1 MLPFFLGISMNK
13 LYLIVIIFISFNISL
28 CIADDYT
35 DIAEDLEFCASCHG
49 AKGASPIDDTIPIIA
64 GQHFYY
70 LYIQLK
76 DMASGLRAT
85 PPNEIMASIA
95 SSYDRKQM
103 KRLSQYFSE
112 QEWVKTDYK
121 SDPDL
126 SAKAKTLAGSGQCVQ
141 CHGGGF
147 MGDKSSI
154 PRISNQNFSYL
165 SKTLLDYKS
174 KARNNAAGMSSLMA
188 SYNENDI
195 EVLADYLAGM

>member
-1 MLPFFLGISMNK
+1 MYKFILIFLLSIPIS
-13 LYLIVIIFISFNISL
+13 VS
-28 CIADDYT
+28 ADDYT
-35 DIAEDLEFCASCHG
+35 DIADDLELCVSCHG
-49 AKGASPIDDTIPIIA
+49 AKGTSPIDDTIPIIG

-85 PPNEIMASIA
+85 PPNGIMASIA
-95 SSYDRKQM
+95 STYDKKQM

-112 QEWVKTDYK
+112 QEWIKTDYK

-126 SAKAKTLAGSGQCVQ
+126 SVKAKTLAGSGQCVQ

-147 MGDKSSI
+147 KGDKSSI

-174 KARNNAAGMSSLMA
+174 KARNNAAAMSSLIS
-188 SYNENDI
+188 SYHENDI
-195 EVLADYLAGM
+195 EALVDYLAGY

>member
-1 MLPFFLGISMNK
+1 MYKFILIFLLSIPIPVSADDYK
-13 LYLIVIIFISFNISL
+13 D
-28 CIADDYT
+28 IADD
-35 DIAEDLEFCASCHG
+35 LELCASCHG
-49 AKGASPIDDTIPIIA
+49 AKGASPIDDTIPIIG

-70 LYIQLK
+70 LYTQLK

-85 PPNEIMASIA
+85 PPNEMMASIA
-95 SSYDRKQM
+95 STYDKNQM

-112 QEWVKTDYK
+112 QEWIKTDYK
-121 SDPDL
+121 SDPAL
-126 SAKAKTLAGSGQCVQ
+126 SVKAKALVESGGRGSCLK
-141 CHGGGF
+141 CHGAGF

>member
-1 MLPFFLGISMNK
+1 MYKFILVFLLLIPIS
-13 LYLIVIIFISFNISL
+13 VS
-28 CIADDYT
+28 ADDYT
-35 DIAEDLEFCASCHG
+35 DIADDLELCASCHG
-49 AKGASPIDDTIPIIA
+49 AKGTSPIDDTIPIIA

-85 PPNEIMASIA
+85 PPNEMMASIA
-95 SSYDRKQM
+95 ATYDKNQM

-112 QEWVKTDYK
+112 QEWIKTDYK
-121 SDPDL
+121 SDPAL
-126 SAKAKTLAGSGQCVQ
+126 SVKAKALVESGGRGSCVK
-141 CHGGGF
+141 CHGAGF

-195 EVLADYLAGM
+195 EVLVDYLAGM

>member
-1 MLPFFLGISMNK
+1 MYKFILIFLLSIPIS
-13 LYLIVIIFISFNISL
+13 VS
-28 CIADDYT
+28 ADDYT
-35 DIAEDLEFCASCHG
+35 DIADDLELCASCHG
-49 AKGASPIDDTIPIIA
+49 TKGVSPIDDTIPIIG

-70 LYIQLK
+70 IYTQLK

-85 PPNEIMASIA
+85 PPNEMMASIA
-95 SSYDRKQM
+95 ANYDKKQM

-112 QEWVKTDYK
+112 QEWIKTDYK

-126 SAKAKTLAGSGQCVQ
+126 SVKAESLVESGGRGSCVK
-141 CHGGGF
+141 CHGAGF

-195 EVLADYLAGM
+195 EALADYLAGM

>member
-1 MLPFFLGISMNK
+1 MYKFILVFLLLIPIS
-13 LYLIVIIFISFNISL
+13 VS
-28 CIADDYT
+28 ADDYT
-35 DIAEDLEFCASCHG
+35 DIVDDLEFCASCHG

-95 SSYDRKQM
+95 SSYDKKKM

-112 QEWVKTDYK
+112 QEWIKTDYK
-121 SDPDL
+121 SDPTL

-147 MGDKSSI
+147 MGDKSAI

-174 KARNNAAGMSSLMA
+174 KARNNAAAMSSLIA
-188 SYNENDI
+188 SYPENDI
-195 EVLADYLAGM
+195 EALVDYLAGY

>member
-1 MLPFFLGISMNK
+1 MYKFILVFLLLIPIS
-13 LYLIVIIFISFNISL
+13 VS
-28 CIADDYT
+28 ADDYT
-35 DIAEDLEFCASCHG
+35 DIADDLEFCASCHG

-64 GQHFYY
+64 GQHFSYF
-70 LYIQLK
+70 YIQLK
-76 DMASGLRAT
+76 DMASGLRAL

-95 SSYDRKQM
+95 SSYDKKKM

-112 QEWVKTDYK
+112 QEWIKTDYK
-121 SDPDL
+121 SDPTL

-147 MGDKSSI
+147 MGDKSAI

-174 KARNNAAGMSSLMA
+174 KARNNAAAMSSLIA
-188 SYNENDI
+188 SYHENDI
-195 EVLADYLAGM
+195 EAIVDYLAGY

>member
-1 MLPFFLGISMNK
+1 MYKFILIFLLSIPLS
-13 LYLIVIIFISFNISL
+13 VS
-28 CIADDYT
+28 ADDYT
-35 DIAEDLEFCASCHG
+35 DIADDLELCASCHG
-49 AKGASPIDDTIPIIA
+49 AKGASPIDDTIPIIG

-70 LYIQLK
+70 IYTQLK

-85 PPNEIMASIA
+85 PPNEMMASIA
-95 SSYDRKQM
+95 ANYDKKQM

-112 QEWVKTDYK
+112 QEWIKTDYK

-126 SAKAKTLAGSGQCVQ
+126 SVKAESLVESGGRGSCVK
-141 CHGGGF
+141 CHGAGF

-174 KARNNAAGMSSLMA
+174 KARNNAAAMSSLIG
-188 SYNENDI
+188 SYHENDI
-195 EVLADYLAGM
+195 EALVDYLAGY

>member
-1 MLPFFLGISMNK
+1 MYKFILIFLLSIPLS
-13 LYLIVIIFISFNISL
+13 VS
-28 CIADDYT
+28 ADDYS
-35 DIAEDLEFCASCHG
+35 DIAEDLELCVSCHG
-49 AKGASPIDDTIPIIA
+49 EKGTSPIDDTIPIIG

-85 PPNEIMASIA
+85 PPNEMMASIA
-95 SSYDRKQM
+95 ANYDKKQM

-112 QEWVKTDYK
+112 QEWIKTDYK
-121 SDPDL
+121 SNTDL
-126 SAKAKTLAGSGQCVQ
+126 SVKAKALVESGGRGSCVK
-141 CHGGGF
+141 CHGAGF
-147 MGDKSSI
+147 KGDKSAI

-195 EVLADYLAGM
+195 EALADYLAGM

>member
-1 MLPFFLGISMNK
+1 MYKFILIFLLSIPLS
-13 LYLIVIIFISFNISL
+13 VS
-28 CIADDYT
+28 ADDYS
-35 DIAEDLEFCASCHG
+35 DIAEDLELCVSCHG
-49 AKGASPIDDTIPIIA
+49 EKGTSPIDDTIPIIG

-85 PPNEIMASIA
+85 PPNEMMASIA
-95 SSYDRKQM
+95 ANYDKKQM

-112 QEWVKTDYK
+112 QEWIKTDYK
-121 SDPDL
+121 SNPDL
-126 SAKAKTLAGSGQCVQ
+126 SVKAKALVESGGRGSCVK
-141 CHGGGF
+141 CHGAGF
-147 MGDKSSI
+147 KGDKSAI

-195 EVLADYLAGM
+195 EALADYLAGM

>member
-1 MLPFFLGISMNK
+1 MYKFILVFLLLIPIS
-13 LYLIVIIFISFNISL
+13 VS
-28 CIADDYT
+28 ADDYT
-35 DIAEDLEFCASCHG
+35 DIADDLEFCASCHG

-95 SSYDRKQM
+95 SSYDKKKM

-112 QEWVKTDYK
+112 QEWIKTDYK
-121 SDPDL
+121 SDPAL
-126 SAKAKTLAGSGQCVQ
+126 SVKAKALVESGGRGSCVK
-141 CHGGGF
+141 CHGAGF

-195 EVLADYLAGM
+195 EVLVDYLAGM

>member
-1 MLPFFLGISMNK
+1 MYKFILIFLLSIPLS
-13 LYLIVIIFISFNISL
+13 VS
-28 CIADDYT
+28 ADDYT
-35 DIAEDLEFCASCHG
+35 DIADDLELCASCHG
-49 AKGASPIDDTIPIIA
+49 AKGASPIDDTIPIIG

-70 LYIQLK
+70 IYTQLK

-95 SSYDRKQM
+95 ANYDKKQM

-112 QEWVKTDYK
+112 QEWIKTDYK

-126 SAKAKTLAGSGQCVQ
+126 SVKAESLVESGGRGSCVK
-141 CHGGGF
+141 CHGAGF

-195 EVLADYLAGM
+195 EALADYLAGM

>member
-1 MLPFFLGISMNK
+1 MYKFILIFLLSIPLS
-13 LYLIVIIFISFNISL
+13 VS
-28 CIADDYT
+28 ADDYT
-35 DIAEDLEFCASCHG
+35 DIADDLEFCASCHG

-64 GQHFYY
+64 GQHFSYF
-70 LYIQLK
+70 YIQLK
-76 DMASGLRAT
+76 DMASGLRAL

-95 SSYDRKQM
+95 SSYDKKKM

-112 QEWVKTDYK
+112 QEWIKTDYK
-121 SDPDL
+121 SDPAL
-126 SAKAKTLAGSGQCVQ
+126 SVKAKALVESGGRGSCVK
-141 CHGGGF
+141 CHGAGF

-174 KARNNAAGMSSLMA
+174 KARNNAASMSSLMA

-195 EVLADYLAGM
+195 EVLSDYLAGM

>member
-1 MLPFFLGISMNK
+1 MYKFIL
-13 LYLIVIIFISFNISL
+13 IFILSIPLSVS
-28 CIADDYT
+28 ADDYT
-35 DIAEDLEFCASCHG
+35 DIADDLELCASCHG
-49 AKGASPIDDTIPIIA
+49 AKGASPIDDTIPIIG

-70 LYIQLK
+70 IYTQLK

-85 PPNEIMASIA
+85 PPNEMMASIA
-95 SSYDRKQM
+95 ANYDKKQM

-112 QEWVKTDYK
+112 QEWIKTDYK

-126 SAKAKTLAGSGQCVQ
+126 SVKAESLVESGGRGSCVK
-141 CHGGGF
+141 CHGAGF

-195 EVLADYLAGM
+195 EALADYLAGM

>member
-1 MLPFFLGISMNK
+1 MYKFILIFLLSIPLS
-13 LYLIVIIFISFNISL
+13 VS
-28 CIADDYT
+28 ADDYS
-35 DIAEDLEFCASCHG
+35 DIAEDLELCVSCHG
-49 AKGASPIDDTIPIIA
+49 EKGTSPIDDTIPIIG

-85 PPNEIMASIA
+85 PPNGIMASIA
-95 SSYDRKQM
+95 STYDKKKM

-112 QEWVKTDYK
+112 QEWIKTDYK

-126 SAKAKTLAGSGQCVQ
+126 SSKAKTLAGSGQCVQ

-174 KARNNAAGMSSLMA
+174 KARNNAAAMSSLIG
-188 SYNENDI
+188 SYPKNDI
-195 EVLADYLAGM
+195 DALVDYLAGY

>member
-1 MLPFFLGISMNK
+1 MYKFILVFLLLIPIS
-13 LYLIVIIFISFNISL
+13 VS
-28 CIADDYT
+28 ADDYT
-35 DIAEDLEFCASCHG
+35 DIADDLEFCASCHG

-95 SSYDRKQM
+95 SSYDKKKM

-112 QEWVKTDYK
+112 QEWIKTDYK
-121 SDPDL
+121 SDPAL

-147 MGDKSSI
+147 MGDKSAI

-174 KARNNAAGMSSLMA
+174 KARNNAAAMSSLIA
-188 SYNENDI
+188 SYPENDI
-195 EVLADYLAGM
+195 EALVDYLAGY

>member
-1 MLPFFLGISMNK
+1 MYKFILIFLLSIPISVSADDYK
-13 LYLIVIIFISFNISL
+13 D
-28 CIADDYT
+28 IADD
-35 DIAEDLEFCASCHG
+35 LELCASCHG
-49 AKGASPIDDTIPIIA
+49 AKGTSPIDDTIPIIG

-70 LYIQLK
+70 LYTQLK

-85 PPNEIMASIA
+85 PPNEMMASIA
-95 SSYDRKQM
+95 ATYDKNQM

-112 QEWVKTDYK
+112 QEWIKTDYK
-121 SDPDL
+121 SDPAL

-147 MGDKSSI
+147 MGDKSAI

-174 KARNNAAGMSSLMA
+174 KARNNAAAMSSLIA
-188 SYNENDI
+188 SYHENDI
-195 EVLADYLAGM
+195 EAIVDYLAGY

>member
-1 MLPFFLGISMNK
+1 MYKFILIFLLSIPLS
-13 LYLIVIIFISFNISL
+13 VS
-28 CIADDYT
+28 ADDYT
-35 DIAEDLEFCASCHG
+35 DIADDLELCVSCHG
-49 AKGASPIDDTIPIIA
+49 AKGTSPIDDTIPIIG

-85 PPNEIMASIA
+85 PPNGIMASIA
-95 SSYDRKQM
+95 STYDKKKM

-112 QEWVKTDYK
+112 QEWIKTDYK

-126 SAKAKTLAGSGQCVQ
+126 SSKAKTLAGSGQCVQ

-174 KARNNAAGMSSLMA
+174 KARNNAAAMSSLIG
-188 SYNENDI
+188 SYPENDI
-195 EVLADYLAGM
+195 EALVDYLAGY

>member
-1 MLPFFLGISMNK
+1 MYKFILIFLLSIPIS
-13 LYLIVIIFISFNISL
+13 VS
-28 CIADDYT
+28 ADDYT
-35 DIAEDLEFCASCHG
+35 DIADDLELCASCHG
-49 AKGASPIDDTIPIIA
+49 AKGASPIDDTIPIIG

-70 LYIQLK
+70 IYTQLK

-85 PPNEIMASIA
+85 PPNEMMASIA
-95 SSYDRKQM
+95 ANYDKKQM

-112 QEWVKTDYK
+112 QEWIKTDYK

-126 SAKAKTLAGSGQCVQ
+126 SVKAESLVESGGRGSCVK
-141 CHGGGF
+141 CHGAGF

-195 EVLADYLAGM
+195 EALADYLAGM

>member
-1 MLPFFLGISMNK
+1 MYKFILIFLLSIPLS
-13 LYLIVIIFISFNISL
+13 VS
-28 CIADDYT
+28 ADDYT
-35 DIAEDLEFCASCHG
+35 DIADDLELCASCHG
-49 AKGASPIDDTIPIIA
+49 AKGASPIDDTIPIIG

-85 PPNEIMASIA
+85 PPNEMMASIA
-95 SSYDRKQM
+95 ANYDKKQM

-112 QEWVKTDYK
+112 QEWIKTDYK

-126 SAKAKTLAGSGQCVQ
+126 SVKAESLVESGGRGSCVK
-141 CHGGGF
+141 CHGAGF

-195 EVLADYLAGM
+195 EALADYLAGM

>member
-1 MLPFFLGISMNK
+1 MYKFILIFLLSIPLS
-13 LYLIVIIFISFNISL
+13 VS
-28 CIADDYT
+28 ADDYT
-35 DIAEDLEFCASCHG
+35 DIAEDLELCASCHG
-49 AKGASPIDDTIPIIA
+49 ANGASPIDDTIPIIG

-85 PPNEIMASIA
+85 PPNEMMASIA
-95 SSYDRKQM
+95 ANYDKKQM

-112 QEWVKTDYK
+112 QEWIKTDYK
-121 SDPDL
+121 SNPDL
-126 SAKAKTLAGSGQCVQ
+126 SVKAKALVESGGRGSCVK
-141 CHGGGF
+141 CHGAGF
-147 MGDKSSI
+147 KGDKSAI

-174 KARNNAAGMSSLMA
+174 KARNNAAGMSSLMV

-195 EVLADYLAGM
+195 EALADYLAGM

>member
-1 MLPFFLGISMNK
+1 MYKFILVFLLLIPIS
-13 LYLIVIIFISFNISL
+13 VS
-28 CIADDYT
+28 ADDYT
-35 DIAEDLEFCASCHG
+35 DIADDLEFCASCHG
-49 AKGASPIDDTIPIIA
+49 AKGASPIDDTIPIIG

-70 LYIQLK
+70 IYTQLK

-85 PPNEIMASIA
+85 PPNEMMASIA
-95 SSYDRKQM
+95 ATYDKNQM

-112 QEWVKTDYK
+112 QEWIKTDYK
-121 SDPDL
+121 SDPTL

>member
-1 MLPFFLGISMNK
+1 MYKFILIFLLSIPLSVSADDYK
-13 LYLIVIIFISFNISL
+13 D
-28 CIADDYT
+28 IADD
-35 DIAEDLEFCASCHG
+35 LELCVSCHG
-49 AKGASPIDDTIPIIA
+49 AKGTSPIDDTIPIIG

-85 PPNEIMASIA
+85 PPNEMMASIA
-95 SSYDRKQM
+95 ANYDKKQM

-112 QEWVKTDYK
+112 QEWIKTDYK

-126 SAKAKTLAGSGQCVQ
+126 SSKAKTLAGSGQCVQ

-174 KARNNAAGMSSLMA
+174 KARNNAAAMSSLIG
-188 SYNENDI
+188 SYPKNDI
-195 EVLADYLAGM
+195 DALVDYLAGY

>member
-1 MLPFFLGISMNK
+1 MYKFILIFLLSIPLSVSAN
-13 LYLIVIIFISFNISL
+13 
-28 CIADDYT
+28 DYT
-35 DIAEDLEFCASCHG
+35 DIADDLELCASCHG
-49 AKGASPIDDTIPIIA
+49 AKGTSPIDDTIPIIG

-70 LYIQLK
+70 LYTQLK

-85 PPNEIMASIA
+85 PPNEMMASIA
-95 SSYDRKQM
+95 ATYDKNQM

-112 QEWVKTDYK
+112 QEWIKTDYK
-121 SDPDL
+121 SDPAL

-147 MGDKSSI
+147 MGDKSAI

>member
-1 MLPFFLGISMNK
+1 MYKFILIFLLSIPLS
-13 LYLIVIIFISFNISL
+13 VS
-28 CIADDYT
+28 ADDYS
-35 DIAEDLEFCASCHG
+35 DIAEDLELCVSCHG
-49 AKGASPIDDTIPIIA
+49 EKGTSPIDDTIPIIG

-85 PPNEIMASIA
+85 PPNEMMASIA
-95 SSYDRKQM
+95 ANYDKKQM

-112 QEWVKTDYK
+112 QEWIKTDYK

-126 SAKAKTLAGSGQCVQ
+126 SVKAESLVESGGRGSCVK
-141 CHGGGF
+141 CHGAGF

-195 EVLADYLAGM
+195 EALADYLAGM

>member
-1 MLPFFLGISMNK
+1 MYKFILIFLLSIPLSVSAN
-13 LYLIVIIFISFNISL
+13 
-28 CIADDYT
+28 DYT
-35 DIAEDLEFCASCHG
+35 DIVDDLELCASCHG
-49 AKGASPIDDTIPIIA
+49 AKGTSPIDDTIPIIG

-70 LYIQLK
+70 LYTQLK

-85 PPNEIMASIA
+85 PPNEMMASIA
-95 SSYDRKQM
+95 ATYDKNQM

-112 QEWVKTDYK
+112 QEWIKTDYK
-121 SDPDL
+121 SDPAL

-147 MGDKSSI
+147 MGDKSAI

>member
-1 MLPFFLGISMNK
+1 MFLLSIPLSVSADDYK
-13 LYLIVIIFISFNISL
+13 D
-28 CIADDYT
+28 IADD
-35 DIAEDLEFCASCHG
+35 LELCVSCHG
-49 AKGASPIDDTIPIIA
+49 AKGTSPIDDTIPIIG

-85 PPNEIMASIA
+85 PPNGIMASIA
-95 SSYDRKQM
+95 STYDKKQM

-112 QEWVKTDYK
+112 QEWIKTDYK

-126 SAKAKTLAGSGQCVQ
+126 SSKAKTLAGSGQCVQ

-147 MGDKSSI
+147 MGDKSAI

-174 KARNNAAGMSSLMA
+174 KARNNAAAMSSLIG
-188 SYNENDI
+188 SYHENDI
-195 EVLADYLAGM
+195 EALVDYLAGY

>member
-1 MLPFFLGISMNK
+1 MYKFILVFLLLIPIS
-13 LYLIVIIFISFNISL
+13 VS
-28 CIADDYT
+28 ADDYT
-35 DIAEDLEFCASCHG
+35 DIADDLEFCASCHG

-95 SSYDRKQM
+95 SSYDKKKM

-112 QEWVKTDYK
+112 QEWIKTDYK
-121 SDPDL
+121 SDPAL
-126 SAKAKTLAGSGQCVQ
+126 SVKAKALVESGGRGSCVK
-141 CHGGGF
+141 CHGAGF

-174 KARNNAAGMSSLMA
+174 KARNNAAAMSSLIA
-188 SYNENDI
+188 SYHENDI
-195 EVLADYLAGM
+195 EAIVDYLAGY

>member
-1 MLPFFLGISMNK
+1 MYKFILIFLLSIPLS
-13 LYLIVIIFISFNISL
+13 VS
-28 CIADDYT
+28 ADDYT
-35 DIAEDLEFCASCHG
+35 DIADDLELCASCHG
-49 AKGASPIDDTIPIIA
+49 AKGVSPIDDTIPIIG

-70 LYIQLK
+70 IYTQLK

-85 PPNEIMASIA
+85 PPNEMMASIA
-95 SSYDRKQM
+95 ANYDKKQM

-112 QEWVKTDYK
+112 QEWIKTDYK

-126 SAKAKTLAGSGQCVQ
+126 SVKAESLVESGGRGSCVK
-141 CHGGGF
+141 CHGAGF

-195 EVLADYLAGM
+195 EALADYLAGM

>member
-1 MLPFFLGISMNK
+1 MYKFILIFLLSIPIPVSADDFK
-13 LYLIVIIFISFNISL
+13 D
-28 CIADDYT
+28 IADD
-35 DIAEDLEFCASCHG
+35 LELCASCHG

-95 SSYDRKQM
+95 SSYDKKKM

-112 QEWVKTDYK
+112 QEWIKTDYK
-121 SDPDL
+121 SDPAL

-154 PRISNQNFSYL
+154 PRISNQNYSYL

-174 KARNNAAGMSSLMA
+174 KARNNAAAMSSLIA
-188 SYNENDI
+188 SYHENDI
-195 EVLADYLAGM
+195 EAIVDYLAGY

>member
-1 MLPFFLGISMNK
+1 MYKFILMFLLSIPLSVSADD
-13 LYLIVIIFISFNISL
+13 YID
-28 CIADDYT
+28 IADD
-35 DIAEDLEFCASCHG
+35 LELCVSCHG
-49 AKGASPIDDTIPIIA
+49 AKGTSPIDDTIPIIG

-85 PPNEIMASIA
+85 PPNGIMASIA
-95 SSYDRKQM
+95 STYDKKQM

-112 QEWVKTDYK
+112 QEWIKTDYK
-121 SDPDL
+121 SDPVL
-126 SAKAKTLAGSGQCVQ
+126 SSKAKTLAGSGQCVQ

-147 MGDKSSI
+147 MGDKSAI

-174 KARNNAAGMSSLMA
+174 KARNNAAAMSSLIG
-188 SYNENDI
+188 SYHENDI
-195 EVLADYLAGM
+195 EALVDYLAGY

>member
-1 MLPFFLGISMNK
+1 MYKFILVFLLLIPIS
-13 LYLIVIIFISFNISL
+13 VS
-28 CIADDYT
+28 ADDYT
-35 DIAEDLEFCASCHG
+35 DIADDLEFCASCHG

-95 SSYDRKQM
+95 SSYDKKKM

-112 QEWVKTDYK
+112 QEWIKTDYK
-121 SDPDL
+121 SDPTL

-147 MGDKSSI
+147 MGDKSAI

-174 KARNNAAGMSSLMA
+174 KARNNAAAMSSLIA
-188 SYNENDI
+188 SYHENDI
-195 EVLADYLAGM
+195 EAIVDYLAGY